1 MAEVQGLILE
11 AGDGWAIV
19 LLPGGKYKKIKT
31 RESVAVGQLFNL
43 RNYSIVKY
51 VAAAAIFLVILLG
64 SLDFCRVS
72 AWAHITPGINL
83 GLNRWDRVISIKT
96 NDDIGQ
102 NTITNL
108 QLKGQSIEQAVNN
121 IVQKQVGTPGM
132 LEEEAELSLTLSTNG
147 KDKARQEKLLSKIDA
162 AFKYNGVENNP
173 RTSTI
178 KVIRQGNKL
187 IVIDNKAKPNKGEK
201 GWKSQK
207 VNGNH
212 YGQEI
217 SGSSIKVKEPSNT
230 SEEAKSGSKGQ
241 VNSSSGKNNKDIQS
255 KKDKSKAD
263 KIKSQPP
270 GQQKKTKPDKK
281 NNNNNKNSN
290 NKEKV
295 RSSESYP
302 ALY

>member
-147 KDKARQEKLLSKIDA
+147 KDKARQEKLLSKINA
-162 AFKYNGVENNP
+162 AFKHNGVENNP

-187 IVIDNKAKPNKGEK
+187 VVIDSKENLHGGQKGQESLK
-201 GWKSQK
+201 DQ
-207 VNGNH
+207 GNH
-212 YGQEI
+212 YGQGR
-217 SGSSIKVKEPSNT
+217 SGSIKPE
-230 SEEAKSGSKGQ
+230 KSQKALEQPRSGPNGQ
-241 VNSSSGKNNKDIQS
+241 VNSSAGKKNKDA
-255 KKDKSKAD
+255 KSKMEVD
-263 KIKSQPP
+263 KKKTNKIKSEPP
-270 GQQKKTKPDKK
+270 GQQKKIKQDE
-281 NNNNNKNSN
+281 KNSN
-290 NKEKV
+290 NKG
-295 RSSESYP
+295 RS
-302 ALY
+302 